1 MVERRGLIGG
11 VCLVV
16 GSLPLILTYQVHPV
30 GFLGVVLAVLGLM
43 VAVGA
48 WRVE

>member
-1 MVERRGLIGG
+1 VVERRGLLGG
-11 VCLVV
+11 ICLVV
-16 GSLPLILTYQVHPV
+16 GSLPLILTYRVHPI
-30 GFLGVVLAVLGLM
+30 GFVGVVLAVLGLL